1 MKESL
6 CLRTSGA
13 LHKVGIIIHQ
23 LINNEFI
30 HSMIAYLSVLP
41 RMTNKYKDHSTFAI
55 LIHVQ
60 TY

>member
-30 HSMIAYLSVLP
+30 HSMIAYLSIFP
-41 RMTNKYKDHSTFAI
+41 RIANKYKDHSTFAI